1 MPVVHGA
8 GKQLVVL
15 QDSVPRKSEI
25 VVFNRAAGTFELE
38 AKLKVDQSWDSI

>member
-1 MPVVHGA
+1 MPVVFGA
-8 GKQLVVL
+8 AKQLVVV

-25 VVFNRAAGTFELE
+25 VVFYRAAGTFELE